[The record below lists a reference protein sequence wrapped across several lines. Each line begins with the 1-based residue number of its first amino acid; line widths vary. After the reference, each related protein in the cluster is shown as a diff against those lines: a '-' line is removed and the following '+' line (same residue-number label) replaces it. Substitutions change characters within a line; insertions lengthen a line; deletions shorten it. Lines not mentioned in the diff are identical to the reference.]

1 MYFSFFF
8 LLNKCSCTKVQYL
21 CTYPCLV
28 TVTLLD
34 FVMSYIEM
42 MSLIDTNGIKKKTLL
57 YLAMSLHMLTDQFT
71 K

>member
-1 MYFSFFF
+1 
-8 LLNKCSCTKVQYL
+8 VQYL